1 MRRIRSILAWS
12 VIVIVAAGCATANK
26 ISKVKIGMT
35 RAEVISNIGKPA
47 SVSAKGKMEY
57 LNYSLSETGDHALY
71 GITTPYYVRLI
82 DGRVES
88 YGRLGD
94 FDSTKTPS
102 IRVESDQRIQ
112 QDIRTNDSEDLYTEL
127 TKLKELKSNGT
138 LTDSEYEEQKKK
150 LLEKY

>member
-1 MRRIRSILAWS
+1 MHWS
-12 VIVIVAAGCATANK
+12 VILIVASGCATANK

-35 RAEVISNIGKPA
+35 RAEVISTIGKPA

-57 LNYSLSETGDHALY
+57 LNYSLSETGDQAFY
-71 GITTPYYVRLI
+71 GITTHYYVRLI

-94 FDSTKTPS
+94 FDSTKPAS

-112 QDIRTNDSEDLYTEL
+112 QDVRTKDSEDLYSEL
-127 TKLKELKSNGT
+127 MKLKELKSNGT
-138 LTDSEYEEQKKK
+138 LSDSEYEEQKKRV
-150 LLEKY
+150 LEKY